1 MNKPRNYKVFLTI
14 FLLVSSL
21 CFVSGAVLNSEQ
33 AVACLCGAPSALPEE
48 DVAVSL
54 PDGFFSQYEAKHG
67 YVYAQDDNMLPNKV
81 GEAFL
86 YKDQHDALGEM
97 VIVLNQ
103 MERESPYVYSTDG
116 TIKVTMDGQEQILSM
131 DTVDYVCDAGD
142 NAICYRLSCTPESGC
157 KDSINQVYALC
168 YSCKENQSVLVGTL
182 SYFNEAGTIEESYPF
197 FITGRN
203 AFEAERHLQKKI
215 TVATAY

>member
-21 CFVSGAVLNSEQ
+21 CFVSGGAVLNSEQ
-33 AVACLCGAPSALPEE
+33 AVACLCGGAPSALPEE

-67 YVYAQDDNMLPNKV
+67 YVYAPDDNMLPNKV
-81 GEAFL
+81 GGEAFL

-97 VIVLNQ
+97 VIALNQ

-116 TIKVTMDGQEQILSM
+116 TIK
-131 DTVDYVCDAGD
+131 
-142 NAICYRLSCTPESGC
+142 
-157 KDSINQVYALC
+157 
-168 YSCKENQSVLVGTL
+168 
-182 SYFNEAGTIEESYPF
+182 
-197 FITGRN
+197 
-203 AFEAERHLQKKI
+203 
-215 TVATAY
+215 